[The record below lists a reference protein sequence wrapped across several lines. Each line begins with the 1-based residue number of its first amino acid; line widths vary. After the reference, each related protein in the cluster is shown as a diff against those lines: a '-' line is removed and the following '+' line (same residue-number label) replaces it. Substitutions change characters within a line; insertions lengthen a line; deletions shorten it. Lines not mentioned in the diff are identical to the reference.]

1 MPSATDR
8 KKGLNHCMDNV
19 SLQPVEITQTNF
31 AEWIESSID
40 FEPQNLGMFG
50 EKESSLWM
58 CYLCIETYDKNIKLN
73 YFEGRRKVV
82 GKNRCC
88 S

>member
-1 MPSATDR
+1 MFFFLPSATDR

-50 EKESSLWM
+50 EK
-58 CYLCIETYDKNIKLN
+58 
-73 YFEGRRKVV
+73 RK
-82 GKNRCC
+82 
-88 S
+88 